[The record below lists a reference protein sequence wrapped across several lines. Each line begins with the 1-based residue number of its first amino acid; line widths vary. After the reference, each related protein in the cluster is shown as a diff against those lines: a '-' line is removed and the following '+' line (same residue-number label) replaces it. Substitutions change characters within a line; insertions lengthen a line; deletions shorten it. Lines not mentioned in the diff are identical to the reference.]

1 MKFEIPIR
9 RAGAEQDRQ
18 EAVMCVP
25 GCMDVVHT
33 RLTRRGFFRRASLAA
48 AGALTAGATLVVGLP
63 KVKDATGA
71 PVRLFAL
78 M

>member
-1 MKFEIPIR
+1 
-9 RAGAEQDRQ
+9 
-18 EAVMCVP
+18 MCVP
-25 GCMDVVHT
+25 GCMDVVH
-33 RLTRRGFFRRASLAA
+33 TRRGFFRRASLAA